1 MKAYINISIGVSGNM
16 LLGALLDAGLPPE
29 TLQATFD
36 ALHLPDLRFETRQV
50 TKNSIAATHVEV
62 IAPDQHHHRHLP
74 DIERIIRSSELP
86 VRVQDQS
93 LSVFVRLAQA
103 EARVHGTSVEHVHFH
118 EVGALDAIAD
128 IVGVVAG
135 FDTLGI
141 TEIHASPIPL
151 SHGTV
156 RAAHGQLPVPP
167 PAVLAL
173 LEGYPV
179 RGIDIE
185 GETVTPTG
193 AALVTTLATQFG
205 PSPAMTLQRVGH
217 GAGTKDFPM
226 PNIVRVLVGADAP
239 SHNSL
244 ILLETNIDDMNPEW
258 LGPLIG
264 DLLTEGALDA
274 WFTPIHMKK
283 NRPAIQL
290 SVLCSPE
297 QVTELRAFLF
307 AQTTTLGIRQLYVE
321 RHSLTRRME
330 TVETAYGRVR
340 IKLAEYAPGQW
351 KAAPEYEDCRV
362 AAKTHGVSL
371 MEAYAAT
378 LASWR
383 SMPNSPPEPNT

>member
-1 MKAYINISIGVSGNM
+1 MLAYIDISLGVSGNM

-29 TLQATFD
+29 TLQTTLD
-36 ALHLPDLRFETRQV
+36 ALRLPDLRFEARPV
-50 TKNSIAATHVEV
+50 AKNSIAATHVEI
-62 IAPDQHHHRHLP
+62 IAPDQQHHRHLP

-86 VRVQDQS
+86 GRVQDQS
-93 LSVFVRLAQA
+93 LSVFERLARA
-103 EARVHGTSVEHVHFH
+103 EARVHGTTVERVHFH

-135 FDTLGI
+135 FDALGI
-141 TEIHASPIPL
+141 TEIQASPIPL

-156 RAAHGQLPVPP
+156 HAAHGLLPVPP

-179 RGIDIE
+179 RGIDIA

-193 AALVTTLATQFG
+193 AALVTTLATKFG
-205 PSPAMTLQRVGH
+205 PPPAMTLQRVGH

-226 PNIVRVLVGADAP
+226 PNIVRVLMGTAETDA
-239 SHNSL
+239 NAL

-258 LGPLIG
+258 LGPLLA
-264 DLLTEGALDA
+264 DLLAEGALDA

-290 SVLCSPE
+290 SALCPTDR
-297 QVTELRAFLF
+297 VTELRAFLF
-307 AQTTTLGIRQLYVE
+307 AHTSTLGIRQTAVARY
-321 RHSLTRRME
+321 SLTRRTE
-330 TVETAYGRVR
+330 TVETEYGQVR
-340 IKLAEYAPGQW
+340 IKLAEVAPARW

-362 AAKTHGVSL
+362 AAKAHGVSL
-371 MEAYAAT
+371 AEAYNAA
-378 LASWR
+378 LAAWR
-383 SMPNSPPEPNT
+383 SA